1 MTDKMSLLF
10 VSGTM
15 DKMMAGAIIAS
26 GAVANNMEINI
37 FFSFWGLMNI
47 RKSGGLPPTMSYEA
61 GEMAGQM
68 MQIMKE
74 KNVPSWLDMLRNAKE
89 IGNIKVYACAMTADL
104 LGITKDD
111 LDPIVDGIVGVG
123 EFVSMAKDGQI
134 IFM

>member
-10 VSGTM
+10 VSGTL
-15 DKMMAGAIIAS
+15 DKMMAGSIIAS
-26 GAVANNMEINI
+26 GAVANDLEINV
-37 FFSFWGLMNI
+37 FFSFWGLMNL
-47 RKSGGLPPTMSYEA
+47 RKSGGLAPKMSYEA
-61 GEMAGQM
+61 GEMEGPM

-111 LDPIVDGIVGVG
+111 LDPIVDDIVGVG

-134 IFM
+134 LFM

>member
-10 VSGTM
+10 VSGTL
-15 DKMMAGAIIAS
+15 DKMMAGSIIAS
-26 GAVANNMEINI
+26 GAVANDLEINV
-37 FFSFWGLMNI
+37 FFSFWGLINL
-47 RKSGGLPPTMSYEA
+47 RKAGGLKPTMSYEA

-104 LGITKDD
+104 LGIKKED
-111 LDPIVDGIVGVG
+111 LDPIVDDIVGVG

-134 IFM
+134 LFM